1 MDVTAV
7 AGIAPYRSGVRCWC
21 VTDTV
26 LGRRAGIALMWNS
39 GGGVVFSVAGGPL
52 DHSSTANERVSE

>member
-1 MDVTAV
+1 
-7 AGIAPYRSGVRCWC
+7 
-21 VTDTV
+21 
-26 LGRRAGIALMWNS
+26 MWNS